1 MHQIKNFN
9 LNFDFLS
16 SGLATLQKKNE
27 NNLNPKKNIK
37 ERKFTLRNLL
47 RKLKLTLK

>member
-1 MHQIKNFN
+1 MHQIKKTFN

-37 ERKFTLRNLL
+37 ERVYFKKFIKKVKTDF
-47 RKLKLTLK
+47 